1 MPNSVCI
8 VLTFIL
14 KNYFSKSKQKN
25 DKSEVMKLNI

>member
-1 MPNSVCI
+1 MQNGICN